1 MTIKLRL
8 LTTADVHDLHPRLR
22 VEDQE
27 ECIVLGSNPREALL
41 MGAFD
46 NVFSGVSRGR
56 AYAIISDKNGLIG
69 AIGFTSTGYL
79 WALSVKFA
87 LGDLRELYKRTP
99 ELHARLLKE
108 ARENGVFQES
118 PYMEPYF
125 HNVIHARNSTSMKW
139 LAKCGDFLVFQE
151 NPIDVGGETFYP
163 FRSKVPS
170 EKIPACVY
178 H

>member
-56 AYAIISDKNGLIG
+56 AYAIESDKNGLIG

-87 LGDLRELYKRTP
+87 LGDLRELYKRTS
-99 ELHARLLKE
+99 ELHTRLLKE

-125 HNVIHARNSTSMKW
+125 HNIIHARNAISMKW
-139 LAKCGDFLVFQE
+139 LSRCGDFLVFLE
-151 NPIDVGGETFYP
+151 SPVDVGGQVFYP

-170 EKIPACVY
+170 ERAA
-178 H
+178 